1 MRKPGKILIASQYYV
16 PDSSTTAVYVAAI
29 AEGLAVDNQ
38 VLVLSG
44 APNSKSNGNEDQ
56 KTLTVIE
63 IQNCTPQKDE
73 LVRRAIAISL
83 LAIRMFLTNLTQARR
98 NDIVFCVTTPF
109 TLPYTVIFAAKL
121 RGSATALL

>member
-44 APNSKSNGNEDQ
+44 VAQ
-56 KTLTVIE
+56 FQI
-63 IQNCTPQKDE
+63 
-73 LVRRAIAISL
+73 
-83 LAIRMFLTNLTQARR
+83 
-98 NDIVFCVTTPF
+98 
-109 TLPYTVIFAAKL
+109 
-121 RGSATALL
+121 